1 MTLQVLPYDLTIC
14 QVKDMSQLDLTK
26 DVFFVGKTD
35 EELSLGCRT
44 EDTPAETTER
54 DDEWRA
60 IRFAG
65 KLDLSLT
72 GIMSKLSWI
81 LAAYSIQI
89 APIATFNTDYV
100 LIKKEKLDLA
110 IRVLKD
116 EEYKIE
122 ML

>member
-14 QVKDMSQLDLTK
+14 QVKDLTQLDLTK
-26 DVFFVGKTD
+26 DLFFIGKTD
-35 EELSLGCRT
+35 EELSLVCRT
-44 EDTPAETTER
+44 EDVPAETTER

-72 GIMSKLSWI
+72 GVMSKLSWV

-110 IRVLKD
+110 IRVLKN